1 MQGRYL
7 QARIKAMLNLRDHD
21 KVNRKSEK
29 EEVKETK
36 TKVTGNQSSKIVYC
50 YLDGKLVAD
59 YESITKCANA
69 LGMSRA
75 MVKKAV
81 DNAVVLDNGFL
92 LTLNN

>member
-1 MQGRYL
+1 MRSRYL
-7 QARIKAMLNLRDHD
+7 RARDKARLGIV
-21 KVNRKSEK
+21 K
-29 EEVKETK
+29 KETK
-36 TKVTGNQSSKIVYC
+36 VAGNQSSKTVYC

-59 YESITKCANA
+59 YTSITKCANA

-81 DNAVVLDNGFL
+81 DNAVVLENGFL